1 MPVGTRRGIK
11 GDTMVN
17 LRHAIVW
24 ASAGNYLTIAISF
37 ASVLVM
43 ARLLTPAEFGVV
55 PLAAGIM
62 SIAEAIREVAGTAYL
77 VREQDL
83 TRDKVRSTTTLS
95 ALVTVVVTALILL
108 TAEPLAEFFAMPMLA
123 PYLKI
128 AVFGYMLGPF
138 IHPQIA
144 LFTRE
149 LQLNRVAII
158 NVCMACISAVVAILL
173 ASQGFG
179 ALCYAWAAVVVAI
192 ATAFLC
198 LALGGDASI
207 YRPSLKH
214 WRGVLSFGAYS
225 SLTAICGKINETLP
239 IIILGKFLSVEALAI
254 GQRAIVLTLLPERI
268 ILAAVGAV
276 TLPELSRRAREGE
289 DLKAPYLT
297 AFSYISVVQWPAMT
311 LMALLAEP
319 IVLLLL
325 GGQWMD
331 AAPLVRILCP
341 AFMLTVP
348 VALQY
353 PTMVAVGAIH
363 RLPRLLVLQT
373 LVLAAVILVSAPFG
387 LHAAAW
393 SMYIALPIFVGLSL
407 FTVQKEVGFRWR
419 DLWVTAG
426 KNAIVTIAS
435 AAVPLG
441 IAIASASS
449 HMSYLSAALAVVF
462 SAAGWL
468 LGLYVLG
475 HPFWDEVLRTIS
487 AVSRLI
493 SPRQLR
499 PRR

>member
-1 MPVGTRRGIK
+1 
-11 GDTMVN
+11 MVN

-24 ASAGNYLTIAISF
+24 ASAGNYLTIAINF
-37 ASVLVM
+37 ASVLVL

-62 SIAEAIREVAGTAYL
+62 SIAEAIRELAGTAYL

-83 TRDKVRSTTTLS
+83 TREKVRSTTTLS

-108 TAEPLAEFFAMPMLA
+108 TAEPLATFFAMPMLA

-138 IHPQIA
+138 MHPQIA

-149 LQLNRVAII
+149 LKLNRVAVVSVFMSSIG
-158 NVCMACISAVVAILL
+158 AVVAILL
-173 ASQGFG
+173 ASLGFG

-198 LALGGDASI
+198 LALGGDPSI
-207 YRPSLKH
+207 YKPSLRH
-214 WRGVLSFGAYS
+214 WRDVLSFGAYS
-225 SLTAICGKINETLP
+225 STTAICGKINETLP
-239 IIILGKFLSVEALAI
+239 IFILGKFLSVEALAI
-254 GQRAIVLTLLPERI
+254 GQRAIVLTLFPERI

-289 DLKAPYLT
+289 DLKAAYLT
-297 AFSYISVVQWPAMT
+297 ALSYISVVQWPAMT
-311 LMALLAEP
+311 LLALLAEP
-319 IVLLLL
+319 VVLLLL
-325 GGQWMD
+325 GAQWMD
-331 AAPLVRILCP
+331 AAPVIRILCP

-348 VALQY
+348 IGLQY
-353 PTMVAVGAIH
+353 PTMVAVGAVH
-363 RLPRLLVLQT
+363 RLPRLLVLQMLT
-373 LVLAAVILVSAPFG
+373 MTAVLLVSAPLG
-387 LHAAAW
+387 LQAAAW
-393 SMYIALPIFVGLSL
+393 GMYVAVPIFVGLSL
-407 FTVQKEVGFRWR
+407 FAVQKEIGFRWR
-419 DLWVTAG
+419 DLWISASRS
-426 KNAIVTIAS
+426 AIVTLAS

-441 IAIASASS
+441 IAMAATSA
-449 HMSYLSAALAVVF
+449 HMSYLSAALAIVF

-475 HPFWDEVLRTIS
+475 HPFWDEVLRTLS
-487 AVSRLI
+487 AILRLI
-493 SPRQLR
+493 TSRQLH